1 MGLNTDPARWQNWR
15 GFLPLYL
22 LVNLPL
28 IIVAAAL
35 MAYLPPQEPVSFAS
49 VSRETVFMLYVCGA
63 LLGTLL
69 SFPWQWRFLRRCL
82 ALSLELGRF
91 DIPVFALGYYW
102 RNLLVSIIAAA
113 AVAVPLVY
121 LIFFLVGFPL
131 MMMLVPVH
139 LLSGF
144 IIGFIA
150 AKPKRIP
157 GGNPSS
163 GL

>member
-1 MGLNTDPARWQNWR
+1 MGLNTDPARWQAWR
-15 GFLPLYL
+15 DFAPLYL

-35 MAYLPPQEPVSFAS
+35 MAYLPPGKPVSFAS

-63 LLGTLL
+63 SLSTLL

-82 ALSLELGRF
+82 VLSGEVGRF

-102 RNLLVSIIAAA
+102 HNLLVSIITAAM
-113 AVAVPLVY
+113 VAVPLVY

-131 MMMLVPVH
+131 MMMLVPIH
-139 LLSGF
+139 LLSGV
-144 IIGFIA
+144 IIGLIA
-150 AKPKRIP
+150 AKSFSTDLR
-157 GGNPSS
+157 SH
-163 GL
+163 

>member
-1 MGLNTDPARWQNWR
+1 MGLKLAPALWQNWR
-15 GFLPLYL
+15 DFLPLYL

-28 IIVAAAL
+28 IIVAALL
-35 MAYLPPQEPVSFAS
+35 MAYMPPEKPVSFAS

-63 LLGTLL
+63 LLSTLL

-82 ALSLELGRF
+82 ALSHESGRF

-102 RNLLVSIIAAA
+102 RNLLISIVTAAIA
-113 AVAVPLVY
+113 AVPLVY

-144 IIGFIA
+144 AIGFIA
-150 AKPKRIP
+150 SKSKSMP
-157 GGNPSS
+157 GGHQTP
-163 GL
+163 GW

>member
-1 MGLNTDPARWQNWR
+1 MGLNTDPARWQAWR
-15 GFLPLYL
+15 DFAPLYL

-35 MAYLPPQEPVSFAS
+35 MAYLPPGKPVSFAS

-63 LLGTLL
+63 LLSTLL

-82 ALSLELGRF
+82 ALSQEFGRF

-102 RNLLVSIIAAA
+102 RNLLISILTAAV
-113 AVAVPLVY
+113 VAVPLVY
-121 LIFFLVGFPL
+121 IIFFLVGFPL

-144 IIGFIA
+144 IIGLIA
-150 AKPKRIP
+150 ARIKPVRP
-157 GGNPSS
+157 ADTASD
-163 GL
+163 

>member
-1 MGLNTDPARWQNWR
+1 MGLNTDPARWQSWR
-15 GFLPLYL
+15 DFAPLYL

-35 MAYLPPQEPVSFAS
+35 MAYLPPGKPVSFAS

-63 LLGTLL
+63 LLSTLL

-82 ALSLELGRF
+82 VLSGEVGRF

-102 RNLLVSIIAAA
+102 RNLLVSIITAAM
-113 AVAVPLVY
+113 VAVPLVY

-131 MMMLVPVH
+131 MMMLVPIH
-139 LLSGF
+139 LLSGV
-144 IIGFIA
+144 IIGLIA
-150 AKPKRIP
+150 AKSFSTNLR
-157 GGNPSS
+157 SH
-163 GL
+163 

>member
-1 MGLNTDPARWQNWR
+1 VGLNTDPARWQSWR
-15 GFLPLYL
+15 DFAPLYV

-35 MAYLPPQEPVSFAS
+35 LAYLPPGKPVSFAS
-49 VSRETVFMLYVCGA
+49 VTRETVFMLYGCGA
-63 LLGTLL
+63 LLSTLL

-82 ALSLELGRF
+82 VLSLEFGRF

-102 RNLLVSIIAAA
+102 RNLLVSIITAAV
-113 AVAVPLVY
+113 VAVPLVY

-150 AKPKRIP
+150 AKPKNIP

-163 GL
+163 G

>member
-1 MGLNTDPARWQNWR
+1 MGLNTDPARWQAWR
-15 GFLPLYL
+15 DFAPLYL

-28 IIVAAAL
+28 ILVAAAL
-35 MAYLPPQEPVSFAS
+35 MAYLPPGKPVSFAS

-63 LLGTLL
+63 ILSTLL

-82 ALSLELGRF
+82 SLSIEFGRF

-102 RNLLVSIIAAA
+102 RNLLISIMTAAV
-113 AVAVPLVY
+113 VAVPLVY
-121 LIFFLVGFPL
+121 IIFFLVGFPL

-144 IIGFIA
+144 IIGLIA
-150 AKPKRIP
+150 ARIKPVRP
-157 GGNPSS
+157 ADNASD
-163 GL
+163 